1 MKKTSADKL
10 FTVSA
15 GKTGSSLM
23 DYSMEIAMLRQ
34 LYQNSR
40 VTAEEFQKIK
50 QEIMR
55 SYRIT
60 SDLSASNA

>member
-1 MKKTSADKL
+1 MKKAADKPL
-10 FTVSA
+10 SVPDA
-15 GKTGSSLM
+15 KTGSSLM

-34 LYQNSR
+34 LYRNSR

-55 SYRIT
+55 SYRIA
-60 SDLSASNA
+60 SDLTAANA